1 MPKPTVRILSVW
13 TAGLALLVFACRE
26 EVSQEKTPHVFA
38 EAFVRFLSPEN
49 EYKAQIMFFEGD
61 SVGNARPKKLASGV
75 RFQGQSMREKALG
88 SYAIRYER
96 LQPGPYTGRHVFE
109 FQDDAGRKRSVVLS
123 MAGIKQM
130 RMESPLRLK
139 TGGVLSMEAQ
149 SLQPGET
156 LLLLFTDE
164 AGDTFSVTLAEGF
177 SGDRAVLT
185 SSQLS
190 GMHPGTY
197 ELYLVK
203 KQELK
208 TTRQNRTVLSAI
220 EYYSPIQEVV
230 VEP

>member
-1 MPKPTVRILSVW
+1 MSKPTVRILSVW
-13 TAGLALLVFACRE
+13 VAGLAFLGFACRQK
-26 EVSQEKTPHVFA
+26 VSQEKTPPVFA
-38 EAFVRFLSPEN
+38 EVFVRFLSPEN

-88 SYAIRYER
+88 SYAFRYER
-96 LQPGPYTGRHVFE
+96 IQPGPYTGRHVFD
-109 FQDDAGRKRSVVLS
+109 FQDDAGKKRNVVLS
-123 MAGIKQM
+123 MSGIKQF
-130 RMESPLRLK
+130 RMETPLKLN
-139 TGGVLSMEAQ
+139 TGGKLFIERQA
-149 SLQPGET
+149 LQPGET

-164 AGDTFSVTLAEGF
+164 QGNTFSVELEEGF
-177 SGDRAVLT
+177 SGDQVELT
-185 SSQLS
+185 SRQIGGL
-190 GMHPGTY
+190 HPGGY

-208 TTRQNRTVLSAI
+208 TTRQNRTVFSSM